1 MFALTNVR
9 IATLFSLS
17 ALAATTGCS
26 TEQKTS
32 APDDKSMVEAF
43 LAQDAHAVNA
53 LEVDSNGGYN
63 FDVELA
69 TGKLVITIAADDQ
82 SPLAAPL
89 TFEPSSMWTFIGR
102 GEDFKIGQVELEQ
115 ASRWITDSNVP
126 SLCASRKLDSLAS
139 VTFADGSQ
147 HAVSVGINYVKDKSK
162 RIDVSNGGC
171 PVPGNGRAACNGAK
185 CELGVSIKGFDLV
198 LSGTCQYGELT
209 VPSPFPWGGD
219 ITIWRNCLC
228 DVIVPDLNEE
238 DTTTG
243 TGGDTYGS
251 GYGGGYFPPPL

>member
-9 IATLFSLS
+9 IATVFSLS
-17 ALAATTGCS
+17 ALAASTGCS

-32 APDDKSMVEAF
+32 GPDDKSMVEAF
-43 LAQDAHAVNA
+43 LAEDAHAVTA
-53 LEVDSNGGYN
+53 LELGANGGYD

-82 SPLAAPL
+82 SPLVAPL
-89 TFEPSSMWTFIGR
+89 TFDPSSMWTFIGR

-115 ASRWITDSNVP
+115 AARWITDSEVP
-126 SLCASRKLDSLAS
+126 ALCASRKLDSLAS

-228 DVIVPDLNEE
+228 DVILPDLGGETGE
-238 DTTTG
+238 TTTEQPTYPDGTG
-243 TGGDTYGS
+243 TGSNY
-251 GYGGGYFPPPL
+251 